1 MFGRIK
7 MEKGKSI
14 SSKWKANQYLSF
26 EMALKTDFSNKGD
39 WGSLILE
46 CLNSGIIA
54 TERTA

>member
-7 MEKGKSI
+7 MEEGKAI
-14 SSKWKANQYLSF
+14 SLKWKTNQYLSF
-26 EMALKTDFSNKGD
+26 EMAPKTGFSNKRD

-46 CLNSGIIA
+46 CLNSDIIA